1 MRAAEAHF
9 SGSLPEPREVGM
21 DAEVGS
27 IQLDALAVDLDKC
40 SGGRH
45 ILQGSGGRMVAVS
58 GWDPDPDNLGPT
70 SSLCCCPS

>member
-9 SGSLPEPREVGM
+9 SGSSPEPREVGM

-27 IQLDALAVDLDKC
+27 VQLDALAVDLDKR

-45 ILQGSGGRMVAVS
+45 ILQGPGWRGGSHVR
-58 GWDPDPDNLGPT
+58 LG
-70 SSLCCCPS
+70 SCS